1 MITFSLHP
9 TQNQSQGAMKAAI
22 KRKTLLQE
30 ARAAYAQSDI
40 ETSEQ
45 KFAEADALEEKAS
58 GLSVED
64 SYTLALCH

>member
-1 MITFSLHP
+1 
-9 TQNQSQGAMKAAI
+9 MKAAI